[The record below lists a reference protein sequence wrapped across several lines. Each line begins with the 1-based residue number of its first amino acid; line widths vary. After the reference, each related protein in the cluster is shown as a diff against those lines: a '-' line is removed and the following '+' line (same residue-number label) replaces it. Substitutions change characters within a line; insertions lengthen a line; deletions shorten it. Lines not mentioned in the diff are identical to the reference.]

1 MIMVRDGKAVE
12 PTSVQI
18 CVAYDATHGNIVH
31 AHSIV
36 LYPGGRIP
44 KEMYIEKATLELA
57 ARQGHD
63 GKALKTIIID
73 PKQYDG
79 KKAYKVDVKST
90 RLIEI
95 QLTRRK

>member
-1 MIMVRDGKAVE
+1 MIRDGKSVE

-18 CVAYDATHGNIVH
+18 CVAYDATRGNIVH

-36 LYPGGRIP
+36 LYPGGIIP
-44 KEMYIEKATLELA
+44 KEMDIEKTTIELA

-63 GKALKTIIID
+63 AKALRTIIVD

-79 KKAYKVDVKST
+79 KKAYKVDLKSAA
-90 RLIEI
+90 LIEI
-95 QLTRRK
+95 QLNGKK